1 MIPWK
6 NWTVTDPM
14 LISKTIWVVLK
25 KTKSAGIEK
34 ISVLSEHT
42 EYLEALGQLTGRRKK
57 RIAGETYKL
66 MPRQQNETID
76 LNCIAVSAN
85 FR

>member
-42 EYLEALGQLTGRRKK
+42 EYLEAQGQLTGRRKK